1 MNLIAMSATVV
12 LLLASGI
19 PAGAQGQNLGNVLDK
34 LSGILG
40 GNQQIHGTVVLPTDT
55 TVVVRGDDKHT
66 YALDASTIDPRVRG
80 ILQPG
85 DGVTVAVKAG
95 PNRSLVA
102 NDVQLDRV
110 KTGAAP
116 GRQVFQQVQG
126 TVEKVTGSQ
135 VLFKT
140 RDGLELPVDVST
152 IVGLPAFSPNQPAT
166 LIYDQGPQHKIEAVW
181 IAPGEAQPAAG
192 APPAVGT
199 ASAAGSASPTTEG
212 SERVHGLISDVSLTG
227 LTLQAE
233 DGRKLTVDTGKV
245 NSLLVQALRPG
256 DLVTVVGR
264 MADQP
269 GTFVA
274 DSLQPDSLR

>member
-40 GNQQIHGTVVLPTDT
+40 GNQRIHGTVVLTTDT
-55 TVVVRGDDKHT
+55 TVVVRGDD
-66 YALDASTIDPRVRG
+66 
-80 ILQPG
+80 
-85 DGVTVAVKAG
+85 
-95 PNRSLVA
+95 
-102 NDVQLDRV
+102 
-110 KTGAAP
+110 
-116 GRQVFQQVQG
+116 
-126 TVEKVTGSQ
+126 
-135 VLFKT
+135 
-140 RDGLELPVDVST
+140 
-152 IVGLPAFSPNQPAT
+152 
-166 LIYDQGPQHKIEAVW
+166 
-181 IAPGEAQPAAG
+181 
-192 APPAVGT
+192 
-199 ASAAGSASPTTEG
+199 ASPTTEG
-212 SERVHGLISDVSLTG
+212 SERVHGLIDAVSLTG
-227 LTLQAE
+227 LTLQAD

-245 NSLLVQALRPG
+245 NSRLVQALRPG